1 MLKMKQP
8 EAKHLCNFLGCATLN
23 EFTTYMRHNK
33 KIKEFILF
41 DSDDLNYFRRE
52 YTMDENILKGFA
64 NLISILAKEYLMVPS
79 LMFDLAK
86 PTQMEEVN
94 LSDFN
99 GEHLSADAISAIVAC
114 I

>member
-1 MLKMKQP
+1 MLKLKTP
-8 EAKHLCNFLGCATLN
+8 EAKHLCNFLGCATIN

-33 KIKEFILF
+33 KVKEFILF
-41 DSDDLNYFRRE
+41 DPDDLNYFRRE
-52 YTMDENILKGFA
+52 FNMDENILKGFA
-64 NLISILAKEYLMVPS
+64 NLISILAKEYLMVPK
-79 LMFDLAK
+79 LMFELAK
-86 PTQMEEVN
+86 PSKIEEIN